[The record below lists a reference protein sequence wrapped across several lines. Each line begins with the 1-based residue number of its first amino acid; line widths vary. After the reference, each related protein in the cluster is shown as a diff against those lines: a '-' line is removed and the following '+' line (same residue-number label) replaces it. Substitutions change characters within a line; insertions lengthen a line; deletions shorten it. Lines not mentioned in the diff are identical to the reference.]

1 MGRDEPSLEPSGGD
15 LGGVHLAVPN
25 KLGEWILVR
34 CFPAKPRTG
43 SRPKASK
50 GRLPDLGVCA
60 LSQSHPEPS
69 LLLLRGLL
77 DAVSLVRCKLMLG
90 LLIASSLSCPDL
102 CKKCV
107 FVGGYFSKLFKCC

>member
-15 LGGVHLAVPN
+15 LGGVHLAVPS

-43 SRPKASK
+43 IRPKASK

-69 LLLLRGLL
+69 LLLFPSSLSVAKQHPGNRGDGNVQHAVSSQLL
-77 DAVSLVRCKLMLG
+77 GCGEAPAVSLL
-90 LLIASSLSCPDL
+90 
-102 CKKCV
+102 
-107 FVGGYFSKLFKCC
+107 